1 MFPGKM
7 DLENPSSESRNR
19 TSVDLGKQ
27 TFILPEVGQ
36 EIRTPTLSGE
46 GQEIRTPTIP
56 GVGQDNRTPTLPG
69 VGLENRTPSLPGV
82 RLENRTPS
90 GNPGY
95 WLEPRIPS
103 NSSSTKGGGSLN
115 KNYSGTMQFV

>member
-56 GVGQDNRTPTLPG
+56 GVG
-69 VGLENRTPSLPGV
+69 LENRTPSLPGV